1 MQYFNC
7 EGRIALK
14 ICKAYNGNKS
24 GTASRVNASNL
35 WLQKISIPL
44 PRKGLEI
51 PEGWGTGGGGGSRVQ
66 GIPEV
71 RGGVSLI
78 YLFFPGVV
86 P

>member
-7 EGRIALK
+7 EGRIALI
-14 ICKAYNGNKS
+14 ICKVYNGNKS

-51 PEGWGTGGGGGSRVQ
+51 LEGWGKGKG
-66 GIPEV
+66 
-71 RGGVSLI
+71 
-78 YLFFPGVV
+78 PGNS
-86 P
+86 